1 MKAVL
6 VGKDKS
12 EKSNQIEGAP
22 EPKKP
27 ELAFDPIKPNG
38 KFHLLFDKG
47 LTGLDFINE
56 IGVEIKTKGKIS
68 DLYADEKTPE
78 KKANLRRLESEAI
91 ADAKTSET
99 EEKSGTAATSISAGS
114 FDLG

>member
-6 VGKDKS
+6 VSKYKK
-12 EKSNQIEGAP
+12 EKSNQLEGAP

-27 ELAFDPIKPNG
+27 ELAFDPVKPNG

-68 DLYADEKTPE
+68 TLYADEKTPE
-78 KKANLRRLESEAI
+78 KKANLRRLE
-91 ADAKTSET
+91 
-99 EEKSGTAATSISAGS
+99 
-114 FDLG
+114 